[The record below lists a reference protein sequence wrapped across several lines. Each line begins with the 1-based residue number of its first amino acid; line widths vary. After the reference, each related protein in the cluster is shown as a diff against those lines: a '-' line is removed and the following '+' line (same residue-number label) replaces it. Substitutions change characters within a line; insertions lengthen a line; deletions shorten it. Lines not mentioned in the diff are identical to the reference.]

1 MKSKYTL
8 LILALILVISPCKKA
23 KAQAEYIIPTTL
35 ISYGVLAQF
44 VPALDDFDL
53 SIREGFSSFNQ
64 NKCKIDDY
72 IQYLPT
78 FAFAGLGT
86 LGVETDYK
94 FVDRLCIGAAA
105 YTLVGATVLTTK
117 QLTGIE
123 RPDGSA
129 NNSFPSGH
137 TAFSFVGADLVYMAY
152 KDTSPIYG
160 IAAYACATTVGFLR
174 MYNNRHWFSD
184 VVCGAGVGIL
194 ASRLSFW
201 AFDKIKQCLNK
212 RNNKDLSFNGD
223 IAPFVYDNKIGLS
236 LSLNF

>member
-1 MKSKYTL
+1 M
-8 LILALILVISPCKKA
+8 ILAFVLVISPCKKA
-23 KAQAEYIIPTTL
+23 RAQAEYIIPTTL

-94 FVDRLCIGAAA
+94 FVDRLCIGAIA
-105 YTLVGATVLTTK
+105 YTITAGVVLTTK

-129 NNSFPSGH
+129 HNSFPSGH
-137 TAFSFVGADLVYMAY
+137 TALSFVGADLVYQTY
-152 KDTSPIYG
+152 KDDSPIYG

-194 ASRLSFW
+194 ASRVSFW
-201 AFDKIKQCLNK
+201 AFDKIKQCIGN
-212 RNNKDLSFNGD
+212 RNNKDLSFNGGF
-223 IAPFVYDNKIGLS
+223 APFVYQDKIGLS
-236 LSLNF
+236 LHLTF

>member
-23 KAQAEYIIPTTL
+23 RAQAEYIIPTTL

-64 NKCKIDDY
+64 NKCKVDDY

-78 FAFAGLGT
+78 IAFAGLGT
-86 LGVETDYK
+86 LGVETDYR
-94 FVDRLCIGAAA
+94 FVDRLCVGAIA

-152 KDTSPIYG
+152 KDSSPIYG
-160 IAAYACATTVGFLR
+160 IIAYTCATTVGFLR

-201 AFDKIKQCLNK
+201 AFEKIKQCIDK
-212 RNNKDLSFNGD
+212 RHNKDLSFNGG

-236 LSLNF
+236 LSLTF

>member
-1 MKSKYTL
+1 MKSKYIL
-8 LILALILVISPCKKA
+8 LILAFVLVISPCKKA
-23 KAQAEYIIPTTL
+23 KAQGEYIVPATL

-53 SIREGFSSFNQ
+53 NIREGFSSFNQ
-64 NKCKIDDY
+64 NKCKVDDY

-78 FAFAGLGT
+78 LAFAGLGT

-94 FVDRLCIGAAA
+94 FVDRVCIGAMA
-105 YTLVGATVLTTK
+105 YTFVGATVLITK
-117 QLTGIE
+117 QATGIK

-137 TAFSFVGADLVYMAY
+137 TALSFVGADLVYMTY

-194 ASRLSFW
+194 GSRLSIW

-212 RNNKDLSFNGD
+212 NNNKNLSFNGGF
-223 IAPFVYDNKIGLS
+223 APFVYQDKIGFSLS
-236 LSLNF
+236 LSF

>member
-1 MKSKYTL
+1 MKSKYIL
-8 LILALILVISPCKKA
+8 LILAFVLVISPCKKA
-23 KAQAEYIIPTTL
+23 KSQTEYILPTTL

-64 NKCKIDDY
+64 NKCKVDDY

-78 FAFAGLGT
+78 LAFAGLGT

-94 FVDRLCIGAAA
+94 FVDRLCIGAIA
-105 YTLVGATVLTTK
+105 YTITGGVVLTTK
-117 QLTGIE
+117 QLTGIQ

-137 TAFSFVGADLVYMAY
+137 TALSFVGADLVYQTY
-152 KDTSPIYG
+152 KDSSPIYG

-194 ASRLSFW
+194 ASRVSFW
-201 AFDKIKQCLNK
+201 AFNKIKQCFNN
-212 RNNKDLSFNGD
+212 RNNKDLSLNGG
-223 IAPFVYDNKIGLS
+223 IAPFVYQDKIGFS
-236 LSLNF
+236 LSLTF

>member
-23 KAQAEYIIPTTL
+23 RAQAEYIIPTTL

-64 NKCKIDDY
+64 NKCKVDDY

-78 FAFAGLGT
+78 IAFAGLGT
-86 LGVETDYK
+86 LGVETDYR
-94 FVDRLCIGAAA
+94 FVDRLCVGAIA

-152 KDTSPIYG
+152 KDSSPIYG
-160 IAAYACATTVGFLR
+160 IIAYTCATTVGFLR

-194 ASRLSFW
+194 GSRLSIW
-201 AFDKIKQCLNK
+201 AFDKIKQCVSNRK
-212 RNNKDLSFNGD
+212 NKDLSLNGGF
-223 IAPFVYDNKIGLS
+223 APFVYDNKIGLS
-236 LSLNF
+236 LSLTF

>member
-1 MKSKYTL
+1 MKSKYILLLLTL
-8 LILALILVISPCKKA
+8 VLIITPCKKA
-23 KAQAEYIIPTTL
+23 KAQGEYIIPATL
-35 ISYGVLAQF
+35 VSYGVLAQF
-44 VPALDDFDL
+44 IPALDDFDH
-53 SIREGFSSFNQ
+53 SIKDGFSSFNQ
-64 NKCKIDDY
+64 NKCKVDDY

-78 FAFAGLGT
+78 IAFAGLGT

-94 FVDRLCIGAAA
+94 FVDRLCIGAMA

-152 KDTSPIYG
+152 KDSSPIYG
-160 IAAYACATTVGFLR
+160 IIAYTCATTVGFLR

-201 AFDKIKQCLNK
+201 AFDKIKQCIDK
-212 RNNKDLSFNGD
+212 RHNKDLSFNGG

-236 LSLNF
+236 LSLTF

>member
-8 LILALILVISPCKKA
+8 LILVLILVISPCKKA

-86 LGVETDYK
+86 LGVETDYR
-94 FVDRLCIGAAA
+94 FVDRLCVGAIA

-152 KDTSPIYG
+152 KDSSPIYG

-194 ASRLSFW
+194 ASRLSFL
-201 AFDKIKQCLNK
+201 AFDKIKQCIGNRK
-212 RNNKDLSFNGD
+212 NKDLSFNGGF
-223 IAPFVYDNKIGLS
+223 APFVYDNKIGLS
-236 LSLNF
+236 LSLTF